1 MMIIKY
7 KIPLFNQVLFGLV
20 FPFFVLKLKFRSLK
34 EYKLILLTE
43 TEYKD
48 VEDKENTIKQE
59 IELSRTIEKNT
70 KHR

>member
-1 MMIIKY
+1 MKY
-7 KIPLFNQVLFGLV
+7 KFSLFNQVLFGLV